1 MRAWRTYE
9 ANIEYLIKAWTAK
22 EISNFVMLVD
32 KRLANLSKQPRIRN
46 PRNKRYPNIRA
57 TLVHKRVLLIY
68 KHKPLKNEIDL
79 LVFCNTYQNPRKLK
93 VK

>member
-1 MRAWRTYE
+1 MRAWLTYE
-9 ANIEYLIKAWTAK
+9 ANIDYLTKAWTAK

-32 KRLANLSKQPRIRN
+32 KRLANLSKQPRIGN

-79 LVFCNTYQNPRKLK
+79 LAFWNTYQNPRKLK